1 MEITY
6 RLVLV
11 IGLST
16 SLFGQSELP
25 DRESGVIQ
33 EACDVAS
40 SDASAERARQ
50 AVAAGDQKMA
60 GTLFLRAYEACHDRS
75 PVLLEAAEAFT
86 KIREL
91 DEAAAAA
98 DEFVRQVPQSK
109 QGLLTLAN
117 IYFMAQKFTESA
129 ETAERLLEI
138 DPEYVPGL
146 KVKANAVYFLDDSHQ
161 AEQILLALI
170 EKHPTD
176 ADASY
181 MLGRIYFQENRG
193 DYAMAQFMRVLKLN
207 PRSYK
212 AHDNIALCYEAAGN
226 AEMAIRHFL
235 TAIKLVET
243 DHPEYDWAYANLA
256 DLLLNEDDAEKAYNA
271 ATMAAKRN
279 PYSARNFYLGGKAL
293 MKLGRPED
301 AQKWL
306 ERSTQLDPSYP
317 EPLYVLGQVYMK
329 LGQREKAKAT
339 LAQFKEAK
347 ANAPRKR
354 K

>member
-1 MEITY
+1 MEIIY
-6 RLVLV
+6 RLLLL

-16 SLFGQSELP
+16 GLFGQAELSAP
-25 DRESGVIQ
+25 ASGVIR
-33 EACDVAS
+33 EACDAAS

-50 AVAAGDQKMA
+50 AVAAGDHKMA
-60 GTLFLRAYEACHDRS
+60 GTLFLRAYEACNDRS
-75 PVLLEAAEAFT
+75 LVLLEAAEAYAT
-86 KIREL
+86 IRSF
-91 DEAAAAA
+91 DEAIEAVNA
-98 DEFVRQVPQSK
+98 FVRQDPKST

-117 IYFMAQKFTESA
+117 IYFMAQEFAESA
-129 ETAERLLEI
+129 EAAGRLLEI
-138 DPEYVPGL
+138 DPEHVPAL
-146 KVKANAVYFLDDSHQ
+146 KIKAHAIYFLDDTHQ
-161 AEQILLALI
+161 AEQILLALL
-170 EKHPTD
+170 EKYPTD
-176 ADASY
+176 ADAAY

-193 DYAMAQFMRVLKLN
+193 DHAMAQFMRVLKLD

-212 AHDNIALCYEAAGN
+212 AHDNIALCYEAAGKT
-226 AEMAIRHFL
+226 EMAIRHFL

-256 DLLLNEDDAEKAYNA
+256 DLLLNENDAEKAYNA

-279 PYSARNFYLGGKAL
+279 PYSARNFYLGGQAL

-317 EPLYVLGQVYMK
+317 DPLYILGQVYMK